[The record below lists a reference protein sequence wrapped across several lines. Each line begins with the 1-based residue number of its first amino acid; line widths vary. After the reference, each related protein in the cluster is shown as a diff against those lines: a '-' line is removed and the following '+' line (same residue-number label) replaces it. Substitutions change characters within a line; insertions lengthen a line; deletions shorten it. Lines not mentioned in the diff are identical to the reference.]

1 MFRIRRIFD
10 SSTSQN
16 IESIQQSQ
24 TIMSQQFDGAPEE
37 DIQKLPEL
45 LVNPLKYKFRTILF
59 IAEDAKSR
67 VRGFAILLHAPD
79 LDFAYLDYIAT
90 AVDAPGRGIGG
101 ALYERV
107 RSEAESLGVS
117 GIFFECLPDD
127 PALCKD
133 EKILKQNAAR
143 LKFYETYGARPVI
156 NTKYEKPV
164 KPDSDNP
171 PYLVLDKLG
180 HDLPPDREQSRK
192 IVKAILVRKYK
203 DLCSDEYI
211 DEVVESFNDERM
223 VMRDFKYV
231 KKVTKEKIVIEKRIP
246 IVINLSHSI
255 HHVKDRG
262 YVESPVRI
270 KNITDRIMPTEMF
283 YEVPAKKYPMKHILE
298 VHDSDFVNYFK
309 KVCENIGNSKSV
321 YPYVFPIRNPERKPK
336 ELEVRAGYY
345 CIDTFTP
352 LNLNAFLAARNAVD
366 CTMTAAD
373 ALLSG
378 ARAAYSLV
386 RPPGHH
392 AERKAF
398 GGFCY
403 FNNAAVAANYMSK
416 YGRVAMLDVDYHHGN
431 GQQDIF
437 YTSSKILTV
446 SIHGH
451 PNFAYPYF
459 SGFAEEKGEGEG
471 VGFNINYPMPE
482 TLESSKYRETLN
494 HALEKIK
501 KFRPDFLVVC
511 LGLDTGKGDPTGT
524 WQLKP
529 DDFKKNG
536 EMIKSLKLPT
546 LVVQEGGYRQSS
558 LGSNVKNFFVG
569 LLS

>member
-1 MFRIRRIFD
+1 MA
-10 SSTSQN
+10 
-16 IESIQQSQ
+16 
-24 TIMSQQFDGAPEE
+24 QQFDGVPDE
-37 DIQKLPEL
+37 DIKKLPEL

-59 IAEDAKSR
+59 IAEDAKNK
-67 VRGFAILLHAPD
+67 VKGFAVLLHAPD
-79 LDFAYLDYIAT
+79 LNFAYLDYIAT
-90 AVDAPGRGIGG
+90 AADAPGRGIGG

-107 RSEAESLGVS
+107 RSESESLGVC

-127 PALCKD
+127 PVLCRD
-133 EKILKQNAAR
+133 EKVLKQNAAR
-143 LKFYETYGARPVI
+143 LKFYETYGASPII
-156 NTKYEKPV
+156 NTKYEMPV

-171 PYLVLDKLG
+171 PYLVFDNLG
-180 HDLPPDREQSRK
+180 RKFTPSREESRK
-192 IVKAILVRKYK
+192 IVRAILVRKYK

-211 DEVVESFNDERM
+211 NEVVESFNDEHL
-223 VMRDFKYV
+223 VLRDFRYV
-231 KKVTKEKIVIEKRIP
+231 KKISREKITVEKRVP
-246 IVINLSHSI
+246 VVINSSHSI

-270 KNITDRIMPTEMF
+270 KSITDKIMPTEMF
-283 YEVPAKKYPMKHILE
+283 YEMPARPYPMKHILE
-298 VHDSDFVNYFK
+298 VHDADFVSYFK

-336 ELEVRAGYY
+336 ELQVRAGYY

-352 LNLNAFLAARNAVD
+352 LNLNAYLAAKNAVD
-366 CTMTAAD
+366 CTLTAAD
-373 ALLSG
+373 AVLSG

-392 AERKAF
+392 AEKKAF

-403 FNNAAVAANYMSK
+403 FNNAAVAANYMLK
-416 YGRVAMLDVDYHHGN
+416 YGKVAMLDVDYHHGN

-437 YTSSKILTV
+437 YKSSQVLTV

-459 SGFAEEKGEGEG
+459 TGFAEEKGEGEG
-471 VGFNINYPMPE
+471 FGYNVNYPLPE
-482 TLESSKYRETLN
+482 KLDSSKYHETL
-494 HALEKIK
+494 HKALEKIK

-524 WQLKP
+524 WQLVA

-536 EMIKSLKLPT
+536 EMIKSLKLPV
-546 LVVQEGGYRQSS
+546 LVVQEGGYRHNS
-558 LGSNVKNFFVG
+558 LGTNVKNFFIG